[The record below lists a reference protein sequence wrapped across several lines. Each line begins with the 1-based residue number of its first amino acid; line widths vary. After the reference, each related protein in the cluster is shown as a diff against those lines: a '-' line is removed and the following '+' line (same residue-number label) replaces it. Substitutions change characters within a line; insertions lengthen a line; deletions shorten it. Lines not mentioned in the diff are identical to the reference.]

1 MCYNVRWLEIPCTTI
16 TNDKYIIEYVLGVL
30 NSRIITWYYRTTT
43 AEEGKVFA
51 QIKIILLRQLP
62 ILIADKGFQSKV
74 KYIVEEIH
82 ELRQRDEQKEIRELL
97 KTKYPFTYES
107 TPLAFS
113 GFMTTKYFSS
123 PVSLS
128 MTAS

>member
-1 MCYNVRWLEIPCTTI
+1 MKVNVCDIEQFPDGKKYRLYFIIKKGRATDPVLEVTKSVAGHP
-16 TNDKYIIEYVLGVL
+16 D
-30 NSRIITWYYRTTT
+30 
-43 AEEGKVFA
+43 
-51 QIKIILLRQLP
+51 LLKL
-62 ILIADKGFQSKV
+62 L
-74 KYIVEEIH
+74 
-82 ELRQRDEQKEIRELL
+82 LRELL